1 MKNKPLIIIAGA
13 TATGKTS
20 LSIELAKKIN
30 GEIIS
35 ADSMLVYK
43 YMNIGT
49 AKPTKEEMK
58 NIKHYM
64 IDKYDP
70 SCRFSIARFKDDV
83 FESIREIYD
92 KGKIPILV
100 GGTGFYIN
108 SIIYNTDFTESKNDK
123 TYRTKLENI
132 SKEDDGNEKLY
143 EMLKKV
149 DIESTE
155 KIHINNVKKVIRA
168 LEFHEENKFPISKHN
183 KLEKNR
189 EKYFDVSMFVLNVDR
204 EKLYERINERV
215 DVMIAN
221 GLIDEVKFLLSKGYK
236 KDLVAMQ
243 GIGYKEIIEHL
254 EGDISLDEAI
264 DNIKKHTR
272 NFAKRQITWFKHQS
286 DGEWIDML
294 DYKNLNSIV
303 DRVLKNIKIEGI

>member
-132 SKEDDGNEKLY
+132 SKEDGGNNKLY
-143 EMLKKV
+143 EMLKEV

-155 KIHINNVKKVIRA
+155 KIHRNNVKKVIRA
-168 LEFHEENKFPISKHN
+168 LEFYEENKFPISKHN

-215 DVMIAN
+215 DVMISN
-221 GLIDEVKFLLSKGYK
+221 GLIDEVKFLLLKGYK

-254 EGDISLDEAI
+254 EGNVSLDEAI